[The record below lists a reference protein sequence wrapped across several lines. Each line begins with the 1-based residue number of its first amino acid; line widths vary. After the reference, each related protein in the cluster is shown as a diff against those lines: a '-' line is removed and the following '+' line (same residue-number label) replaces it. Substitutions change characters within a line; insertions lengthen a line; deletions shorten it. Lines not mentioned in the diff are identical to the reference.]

1 MLTEVHSSR
10 YRYFTKIKEIP
21 EEKNKWTGARDKDMQ
36 AKLGECQQPKL
47 EQLKPQTSN
56 VSTEL
61 QPETERTFTRVSA
74 DEYMGS
80 INKMNK
86 QKKTDEITIHL
97 RGWRLTQTLCP
108 TEGRL
113 RLTICFSSVERGKR
127 RLLRGETQQT
137 PTPPAIR
144 ATPPVSHADSA
155 HQTQVM
161 RKAAH
166 TSNPAL
172 TQSREALETNPD

>member
-1 MLTEVHSSR
+1 
-10 YRYFTKIKEIP
+10 
-21 EEKNKWTGARDKDMQ
+21 
-36 AKLGECQQPKL
+36 
-47 EQLKPQTSN
+47 
-56 VSTEL
+56 
-61 QPETERTFTRVSA
+61 
-74 DEYMGS
+74 
-80 INKMNK
+80 MNK

-97 RGWRLTQTLCP
+97 RGWHLTQTLCP

-155 HQTQVM
+155 HQTRVM